1 MSLRKEVDFV
11 TLKIKTGENSRKNNR
26 KPSQKK
32 KNKKEEQEENS
43 GSLKTDKIHR

>member
-11 TLKIKTGENSRKNNR
+11 TLKIKTGEFSK
-26 KPSQKK
+26 KQQKAIPK